1 MRPTSATKV
10 ASEENLQLPGQTTP
24 DETVEPSRT
33 RPASSGNESRTAGHD
48 PDDNPALSDTVS
60 QAGSNEASHL
70 NV

>member
-24 DETVEPSRT
+24 DDTAEPSRT
-33 RPASSGNESRTAGHD
+33 SPASSVIESRTAGHD
-48 PDDNPALSDTVS
+48 PDDNPDTAS
-60 QAGSNEASHL
+60 QAGSNGESHL

>member
-24 DETVEPSRT
+24 DDTAEPSRT
-33 RPASSGNESRTAGHD
+33 RPASSVTESRTAGHGS
-48 PDDNPALSDTVS
+48 DDRPALSDTVS
-60 QAGSNEASHL
+60 QAGSNEESHV